1 MEYDYAYDDTAR
13 GAKEQPLPRI
23 RERGEHY
30 GAPLTAG
37 EESMLLGRAVEYGR
51 IRSIGRTMPSLPSAR
66 AREAGYGLDIDGYER
81 ALDLGQKAR
90 DALVTRNM
98 GLVHFVVSEVLGE
111 KIRRRGR
118 GGLTGR
124 EGRRRLNSLSREDLI
139 QEGAIGLSRA
149 VRGYNP
155 DASVNRGA
163 RFGTYAVY
171 WIRASV
177 LRCIAE
183 RDDLVRV
190 PEHVTGAV
198 RRAAAAASRLGLEV
212 DGDGLVRDVMGGRGR
227 AAAWREAEAAKALA
241 VEAGL
246 TDGQLGVAMRVDRRR
261 RGGGYT
267 SFEPWM
273 QGSIMKGGGGGGG
286 GGVST
291 SGAVGVGG
299 TGQISAQTAEGKEE
313 LRLALSPFLKPREL
327 EALSWRYG
335 LLHQRGGRK
344 GEGIETTTVE
354 LRRGGAPGRRE
365 FRYYRAEAAEG
376 LRAAG
381 RRRFRDYEAEAME
394 GLFGDR
400 GILGTEGRRDDDC
413 GGAESASAP
422 TRTRTRTLG
431 PKPVGRRLRPIPPPQ
446 RGRWGEAMSFAEVG
460 GQMAVSA
467 EYGRRLCRRALVKLR
482 TAAEDGRLQM
492 EPDWLV

>member
-1 MEYDYAYDDTAR
+1 MAETLEYDYAYDDTAR

-198 RRAAAAASRLGLEV
+198 RRAAATASRLGLEV

-286 GGVST
+286 GAYPHPER
-291 SGAVGVGG
+291 SG
-299 TGQISAQTAEGKEE
+299 SAGRA
-313 LRLALSPFLKPREL
+313 
-327 EALSWRYG
+327 RYP
-335 LLHQRGGRK
+335 
-344 GEGIETTTVE
+344 
-354 LRRGGAPGRRE
+354 LRR
-365 FRYYRAEAAEG
+365 
-376 LRAAG
+376 
-381 RRRFRDYEAEAME
+381 
-394 GLFGDR
+394 
-400 GILGTEGRRDDDC
+400 
-413 GGAESASAP
+413 
-422 TRTRTRTLG
+422 
-431 PKPVGRRLRPIPPPQ
+431 
-446 RGRWGEAMSFAEVG
+446 
-460 GQMAVSA
+460 
-467 EYGRRLCRRALVKLR
+467 RRAR
-482 TAAEDGRLQM
+482 RS
-492 EPDWLV
+492 